1 MVSQQ
6 SNTDIERESG
16 NGYQYIGLLVVGIL
30 FLLVSGIKLT
40 STGILVHNSLV
51 TDGTVVNISREANVA
66 GNDFDTYLTVEFGAT
81 EGELVRFKD
90 KGPAV
95 DVGDKVNILY
105 NPANPS
111 EARIRD
117 SWQLWGVWS
126 LFLGVGAVMA
136 LWGLIKLRSK
146 RDAQ

>member
-30 FLLVSGIKLT
+30 FVLVSGIKLT
-40 STGILVHNSLV
+40 STGIHVHNSLV
-51 TDGTVVNISREANVA
+51 TDGTVVNISREVNVA
-66 GNDFDTYLTVEFGAT
+66 GNDFDTYLTVEFRT
-81 EGELVRFKD
+81 SEGGMVRFKD
-90 KGPAV
+90 KGPAA
-95 DVGDKVNILY
+95 DVGDKVDVLY

-126 LFLGVGAVMA
+126 LFLGVGAVIA
-136 LWGLIKLRSK
+136 LWGLIKLHSK
-146 RDAQ
+146 QDA